1 MIEIYEFKKMD
12 LRGATIVDGFPSAG
26 LISVITAN
34 YLIGTL
40 NLEQICAMDSPDFPP
55 NSMVYSSKPNF
66 PVRMYADERNKL
78 VVFISEFAPPPA
90 LVRPIADAIL
100 SWAKDHKCGR
110 IISPE
115 GIPIQE
121 YSGGVDKEKECCIYA
136 VGSNTHARNKLDE
149 FGIDQLETGIVS
161 GVSAILL
168 NEGRRRD
175 FDVIGILPEVNPNIP
190 DVRAAAKVMEL
201 INKFIPKVYLDPEPL
216 YKEAARIE
224 EYMWGPNGSEEH
236 VESAAS
242 TLMYG

>member
-12 LRGATIVDGFPSAG
+12 LRGATIIDGFPSAG

-40 NLEQICAMDSPDFPP
+40 NLDQICAMDSPDFPP
-55 NSMVYSSKPNF
+55 NSMVYASKPNF
-66 PVRMYADERNKL
+66 PVRMYGDEKNKL
-78 VVFISEFAPPPA
+78 VVFISEFAPPPM

-100 SWAKDHKCGR
+100 SWAKDHKCAR

-121 YSGGVDKEKECCIYA
+121 YGVSDNKKDCCIYG
-136 VGSNTHARNKLDE
+136 VGSNTHARANLDE
-149 FGIDQLETGIVS
+149 FGVKQLETGIVS

-168 NEGRRRD
+168 NEGMRRD
-175 FDVIGILPEVNPNIP
+175 FDEIGLLPEVNPNIP
-190 DVRAAAKVMEL
+190 DVRAAAKVMET

-224 EYMWGPNGSEEH
+224 EYMWGQNGSEGP

-242 TLMYG
+242 PLMYG